1 MLTEIVPVLLFIVS
15 VADLVVISV
24 TVPLKGL
31 HPHDLLG
38 VMGLVDDPD
47 HDLAARSQA
56 EDQAILGIVAVDV
69 PVGERLAPHALLQV
83 VGQADLAAVEL
94 ALGIG
99 KPADHHIIGRRRAA
113 TAGTRPRFFP
123 TTGYPAHRYPPGAD

>member
-15 VADLVVISV
+15 EADLVVVWV
-24 TVPLKGL
+24 TLQLKGL

-38 VMGLVDDPD
+38 VMGLVHDPEY
-47 HDLAARSQA
+47 DLAARSQA

-99 KPADHHIIGRRRAA
+99 KPADHHIIGERSTAA
-113 TAGTRPRFFP
+113 
-123 TTGYPAHRYPPGAD
+123 ADSISG